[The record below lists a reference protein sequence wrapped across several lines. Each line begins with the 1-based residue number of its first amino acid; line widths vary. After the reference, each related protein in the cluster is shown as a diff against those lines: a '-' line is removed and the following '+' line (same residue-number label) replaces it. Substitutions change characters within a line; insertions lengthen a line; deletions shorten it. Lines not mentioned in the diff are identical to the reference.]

1 MVIFSDNLEVPSSAS
16 QPTVDPLGEPELETY
31 YHPSPI
37 LLVISV
43 ILSTTCLI
51 IESLAEPV
59 CGVPMSAIVYAP
71 TILLHLH
78 LIYQQY
84 RRPNSSSST
93 TPIQRFSK
101 SMERSLQLCLIWLLT
116 QAFYIFV
123 WPVSQYLKR
132 EVMNPWVRSSE
143 VVLIIY
149 LAVRYVGDR
158 ELRNSGAIRLTP
170 DTEQG
175 DAPTMGPSSADAS
188 Q

>member
-1 MVIFSDNLEVPSSAS
+1 VPLSAAQPAIDPPEESESESESS
-16 QPTVDPLGEPELETY
+16 Y
-31 YHPSPI
+31 RPSPI

-71 TILLHLH
+71 TILFHLH

-84 RRPNSSSST
+84 RRANPSSSNSAMQE
-93 TPIQRFSK
+93 PDK

-116 QAFYIFV
+116 QVFYVFV

-158 ELRNSGAIRLTP
+158 ELRNSGAIRLPP
-170 DTEQG
+170 DIEGG
-175 DAPTMGPSSADAS
+175 DAPTGEPSAIDSH